1 MECPPAYSVPPP
13 QVSLQE
19 IDGVACTA
27 DAVPSQSTVRPLH
40 LPWFTP
46 TLYDLHSILL
56 IVIYRRFYHFLFGAS
71 HGSVHLSPLTIRY
84 RASSLPLLHLE
95 GNEQSGGTFQHAAYL
110 AFNAFTQL
118 LSSACQWLVRP
129 CTLFVELHQHSMYG
143 VFPRL
148 YELWLTLISCLQ
160 VCFS

>member
-13 QVSLQE
+13 KVSLQE
-19 IDGVACTA
+19 IDGAACTA
-27 DAVPSQSTVRPLH
+27 DAVPSQSTERPLH

-95 GNEQSGGTFQHAAYL
+95 GNERSGGTFQHAAYL
-110 AFNAFTQL
+110 AFNAFTQFFIIGLSVTSETVYSVYSYSYISTLCMACSLDCTNCGL
-118 LSSACQWLVRP
+118 LW
-129 CTLFVELHQHSMYG
+129 F
-143 VFPRL
+143 
-148 YELWLTLISCLQ
+148 
-160 VCFS
+160 